1 MTESAEQQALVVDS
15 LGIAEPAG
23 EAAGAVQAGDVEAI
37 HQTDGQAM
45 QGAER
50 TAVLAE
56 VGIQLLGAGG
66 GGVEIQ
72 LAQAVGQLVG
82 EGGAVSEGA
91 SDLTGRVIATAQGEQ
106 QARGG
111 EGGDGPLDGSE
122 EELRASQRCVHVTFL
137 SLSIALQK

>member
-1 MTESAEQQALVVDS
+1 MTEGAEQQALVVDG
-15 LGIAEPAG
+15 LGMAEPAG

-66 GGVEIQ
+66 DGGEVQ
-72 LAQAVGQLVG
+72 LAQAIGQLVG

-111 EGGDGPLDGSE
+111 EGGDGLLDGAE

-137 SLSIALQK
+137 SLSIALQE